1 MSNIYKRLPNDILS
15 LIFSYDS
22 TYKEIFSK
30 SVISELKKSKK
41 FIYVNEYQDMWKAN
55 YRFSDIQLCF
65 LIKYGINIDKIFI
78 N

>member
-1 MSNIYKRLPNDILS
+1 M
-15 LIFSYDS
+15 
-22 TYKEIFSK
+22 
-30 SVISELKKSKK
+30 ISELKKSKK